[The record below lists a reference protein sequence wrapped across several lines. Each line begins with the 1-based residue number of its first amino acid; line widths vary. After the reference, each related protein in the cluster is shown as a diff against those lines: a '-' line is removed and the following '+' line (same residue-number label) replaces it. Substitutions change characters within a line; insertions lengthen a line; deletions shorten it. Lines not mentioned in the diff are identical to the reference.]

1 MKNILEDIYACI
13 NTYSEKNAF
22 FIQGNSY
29 SYKELGETISKIAPI
44 LNCNNKCI
52 GIIES
57 DDIETYASILA
68 VLFTSNTYV
77 ILNPHNPLV
86 RNERI
91 ISLTSI
97 DLILSTKDNSLYR
110 VLQGKY
116 NCILTSGL
124 NISRP
129 LSLIPAGDKD
139 IAYILFTSGSTG
151 TPKGVPISYSN
162 LNTFYEGYSS
172 LGFKLGPED
181 RMLQMFD
188 LSFDV
193 SVVST
198 LYPLSIGASVYTVP
212 LDAVKYTAV
221 YEILEDER
229 ITFAAIPPSILT
241 LLRAY
246 FSEISLPDLKY
257 LILTAE
263 ASLVEIIKEFVPS
276 IPNAQIVNLYGPSEG
291 TIYCSSYFL
300 NKNNIKDYNGM
311 LSIGKIFPNMHSKI
325 ISEKNT
331 VLSNGE
337 KGELCIRGEQVM
349 NAYWQDVEKTDQ
361 AFVFIEEKKYYRTGD
376 LCYEDQDG
384 DILYC
389 GRTDHQVQLNGFRV
403 ELSEIEHF
411 VRQVHTKGNCVVL
424 PVSNINGSLEL
435 HLIVEYYMGEDCDLF
450 KILKENLPPYMQ
462 PKRIHKLGEFPL
474 NTSGKIDR
482 PKLKLMI
489 KE

>member
-1 MKNILEDIYACI
+1 MKNILEDIYNCI
-13 NTYSEKNAF
+13 NTYSEKDAF

-77 ILNPHNPLV
+77 ILNPHNPLA

-91 ISLTSI
+91 ISSTSI
-97 DLILSTKDNSLYR
+97 ELILSKENNSLYR
-110 VLQGKY
+110 GLKESH
-116 NCILTSGL
+116 NCILSSEL
-124 NISRP
+124 NISMP
-129 LSLIPAGDKD
+129 LSLTEPKEND

-172 LGFKLGPED
+172 LGFQLGSED

-221 YEILEDER
+221 YEMLEDER

-263 ASLVEIIKEFVPS
+263 ASLVEIIQEFVPS
-276 IPNAQIVNLYGPSEG
+276 VPNAQIVNLYGPSEG

-300 NKNNIKDYNGM
+300 NENNIKDYNGM
-311 LSIGKIFPNMHSKI
+311 LAIGKIFPNMNAKI
-325 ISEKNT
+325 ISDNNEI
-331 VLSNGE
+331 LSNGE
-337 KGELCIRGEQVM
+337 KGELCISGEQVM

-376 LCYEDQDG
+376 LCYKDQDG

-389 GRTDHQVQLNGFRV
+389 GRKDHQVQLNGFRV

-411 VRQVHTKGNCVVL
+411 VRQVHTNGNCVVL
-424 PVSNINGSLEL
+424 PVSNDKGSLEL
-435 HLIVEYYMGEDCDLF
+435 HLIVEYYMGDDSDLF
-450 KILKENLPPYMQ
+450 KILKENLPSYMQ
-462 PKRIHKLGEFPL
+462 PKSIHKLGEFPL